1 MTMDQL
7 QSSFAAEIVDDAEIG
22 SIVLSLFY
30 EDSQH
35 PERSLSASI
44 APEFGSNLFRFRVG
58 EHDIIHCER
67 EMLQR
72 MDFTGDFVLWPFPN
86 RVRDK
91 RYSYRGHDYSLAD
104 VKRQQGNAVLIH
116 GLVLDR
122 AWQYESPKV
131 LSDAVSVTTYVA
143 INQESGHLYEAYP
156 FDSRLS
162 LTYTLTSAGLSI
174 KYEVQNLG
182 STTLPYGFALHP
194 YFAVLSERQDT
205 YIHVPA
211 TAVME
216 ADDNLLPTGR
226 VLDVTGPMY
235 APFDLRTSVPIS
247 HLKLD
252 HVYTDLLSGA
262 QVVIEHR
269 TPGIQISI
277 TGTDDFTHVVVYTA
291 SVEEPY
297 FCVEHQ
303 TCSTDAINLARQGED
318 RQKMAHLLEL
328 DPGESSSGML
338 QYHVSFTR

>member
-7 QSSFAAEIVDDAEIG
+7 QSSFAAEIIDDPEIG
-22 SIVLSLFY
+22 SIILSLFY

-58 EHDIIHCER
+58 THDIIHCER
-67 EMLQR
+67 AMLQR

-122 AWQYESPKV
+122 VWQYESPKV
-131 LSDAVSVTTYVA
+131 LPDAVSVTTYVD

-156 FDSRLS
+156 FASRLS
-162 LTYTLTSAGLSI
+162 LTYTLTNVGLSI

-182 STTLPYGFALHP
+182 SMTLPYGFALHP
-194 YFAVLSERQDT
+194 YFSVLADRRDT
-205 YIHVPA
+205 YISVPA
-211 TAVME
+211 AAVME

-226 VLDVTGPMY
+226 VLDVTGLMY
-235 APFDLRTSVPIS
+235 TPFDLRTPVAVSQ
-247 HLKLD
+247 LKLD
-252 HVYTDLLSGA
+252 HVYTELQPGA
-262 QVVIEHR
+262 AVVIEHR
-269 TPGIQISI
+269 TEGIQINI

-291 SVEEPY
+291 GADEPY
-297 FCVEHQ
+297 FCLEHQ
-303 TCSTDAINLARQGED
+303 TCSTDAINLARQGEE

-328 DPGESSSGML
+328 DPGESSCGLL
-338 QYHVSFTR
+338 QYHVSFNQ